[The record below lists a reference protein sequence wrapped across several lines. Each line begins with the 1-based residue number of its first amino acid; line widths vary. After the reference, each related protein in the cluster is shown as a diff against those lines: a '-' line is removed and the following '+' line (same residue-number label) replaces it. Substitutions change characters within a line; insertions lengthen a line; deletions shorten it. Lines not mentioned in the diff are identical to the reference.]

1 MKEETI
7 MKKLIALLI
16 VATIIISLASC
27 VQNPSGSTLPSDTSA
42 NNSSSS
48 EPNSSEPSNSETV
61 SSEPSN
67 SETNPPNTDPSDSSN
82 SESNPSDADITV
94 DKDYMLGII
103 DQIYK
108 AAEGSVYKGYYLG
121 EHRDEMIKQGK
132 ISEKNSARY
141 FGTTL
146 EFEIAVYS
154 ESNMEAVAYSMCLL
168 KVKDGA
174 NIEEIKTAIKDN
186 ADPNKW
192 ECVTAESVVVEVNGS
207 YVILIMADTSE
218 ATALKKAFLSLNLE

>member
-1 MKEETI
+1 

-48 EPNSSEPSNSETV
+48 KPNSSEPSNSETV

-67 SETNPPNTDPSDSSN
+67 SETNTLDTDPSDSSN

-192 ECVTAESVVVEVNGS
+192 ECVTAESVVVEANGS
-207 YVILIMADTSE
+207 FIILIMADTSE
-218 ATALKKAFLSLNLE
+218 ATALKNAFLSLSLG

>member
-1 MKEETI
+1 MKN
-7 MKKLIALLI
+7 LIALLI
-16 VATIIISLASC
+16 VATIILSLASC

-67 SETNPPNTDPSDSSN
+67 SETNPPNTDPSDPSN
-82 SESNPSDADITV
+82 SESNPSDTDTTI

-103 DQIYK
+103 DQIYR

-174 NIEEIKTAIKDN
+174 TIEDIKTAIKDN

-192 ECVTAESVVVEVNGS
+192 ECVTAESVVVEANGS
-207 YVILIMADTSE
+207 FIILIMADTSE
-218 ATALKKAFLSLNLE
+218 ATALKNAFLSLSLG

>member
-1 MKEETI
+1 

-27 VQNPSGSTLPSDTSA
+27 VQTPSDSTLPSDTSA

-48 EPNSSEPSNSETV
+48 EPD

-67 SETNPPNTDPSDSSN
+67 SETNPLDTDPSDSSN
-82 SESNPSDADITV
+82 SESNTSDADITV
-94 DKDYMLGII
+94 DKDYMLGIV

-108 AAEGSVYKGYYLG
+108 TAEGSVYKGYYLG

-154 ESNMEAVAYSMCLL
+154 ESNMEAVAYSMCLM
-168 KVKDGA
+168 KAKDGA
-174 NIEEIKTAIKDN
+174 NLEEIKTAIKDN

>member
-1 MKEETI
+1 

-48 EPNSSEPSNSETV
+48 EPNSSEPSNSETG
-61 SSEPSN
+61 SSDPSN
-67 SETNPPNTDPSDSSN
+67 SETNPSNTDPSDPSN
-82 SESNPSDADITV
+82 SESNPSDTDTTI
-94 DKDYMLGII
+94 DKDSMLGII
-103 DQIYK
+103 DQIYR

-174 NIEEIKTAIKDN
+174 TIEDIKTAIKDN

-192 ECVTAESVVVEVNGS
+192 ECVTAESVVVEANGS
-207 YVILIMADTSE
+207 FIILIMADTSE
-218 ATALKKAFLSLNLE
+218 ATALKNAFLSLSLG

>member
-1 MKEETI
+1 

-16 VATIIISLASC
+16 VATIILSLVSC

-48 EPNSSEPSNSETV
+48 EPNSSEPSNSETG
-61 SSEPSN
+61 SSDPSN
-67 SETNPPNTDPSDSSN
+67 SETNPPNTDPSDPSN
-82 SESNPSDADITV
+82 SESNPSDTDTTI

-103 DQIYK
+103 DNIYR

-174 NIEEIKTAIKDN
+174 NIEDIKTAIKDN

-192 ECVTAESVVVEVNGS
+192 ECVTAESVVVEANGS
-207 YVILIMADTSE
+207 FIILIMADTSE
-218 ATALKKAFLSLNLE
+218 ATALKNAFLSLSLG

>member
-1 MKEETI
+1 

-16 VATIIISLASC
+16 VATIILSLASC

-42 NNSSSS
+42 NNLSSS

-67 SETNPPNTDPSDSSN
+67 SETNPPNTDPSDPSN
-82 SESNPSDADITV
+82 SESNPSDTDTTI

-103 DQIYK
+103 EQIYR

-168 KVKDGA
+168 KAKDGA
-174 NIEEIKTAIKDN
+174 NLEEIKTAIKDN

-192 ECVTAESVVVEVNGS
+192 ECVTAESVVVEANGS
-207 YVILIMADTSE
+207 FIILIMADTSE
-218 ATALKKAFLSLNLE
+218 ATALKNAFLSLSLG

>member
-1 MKEETI
+1 

-16 VATIIISLASC
+16 VATIILSLASC

-48 EPNSSEPSNSETV
+48 EPNSSDPSNSETV

-67 SETNPPNTDPSDSSN
+67 SETNPPNTDPSDPSN
-82 SESNPSDADITV
+82 SESNPSDTDTTI
-94 DKDYMLGII
+94 DKDSMLGII
-103 DQIYK
+103 DQIYR

-174 NIEEIKTAIKDN
+174 TIEDIKTAIKDN

-192 ECVTAESVVVEVNGS
+192 ECVTAESVVVEANGS
-207 YVILIMADTSE
+207 FIILIMADTSE
-218 ATALKKAFLSLNLE
+218 ATALKNAFLSLSLG

>member
-16 VATIIISLASC
+16 VATIILSLASC

-48 EPNSSEPSNSETV
+48 EPNSSEPSNSETG
-61 SSEPSN
+61 SSDPSN
-67 SETNPPNTDPSDSSN
+67 SETNPSNTDPSDPSN
-82 SESNPSDADITV
+82 SESNPSDTDTTI

-103 DQIYK
+103 DQIYR

-174 NIEEIKTAIKDN
+174 TIEDIKTAIKDN

-192 ECVTAESVVVEVNGS
+192 ECVTAESVVVEANGS
-207 YVILIMADTSE
+207 FIILIMADTSE
-218 ATALKKAFLSLNLE
+218 ATALKNAFLSLSLG

>member
-1 MKEETI
+1 
-7 MKKLIALLI
+7 MKKLIALLF
-16 VATIIISLASC
+16 VATIILSLASC

-67 SETNPPNTDPSDSSN
+67 SETNPLDTDPSDPSN

-174 NIEEIKTAIKDN
+174 NIEDIKIAIKDN

-192 ECVTAESVVVEVNGS
+192 ECVTAESVVVETNGS
-207 YVILIMADTSE
+207 FIILIMADTSE
-218 ATALKKAFLSLNLE
+218 ATALKNAFLSLSLG

>member
-1 MKEETI
+1 

-16 VATIIISLASC
+16 VATIILSLASC

-48 EPNSSEPSNSETV
+48 EPNSSDPSNSETV

-67 SETNPPNTDPSDSSN
+67 SETNPPNTDPSDPSN
-82 SESNPSDADITV
+82 SESNPSDTDTTI

-103 DQIYK
+103 DQIYR

-174 NIEEIKTAIKDN
+174 NIEDIKTAIKDN

-192 ECVTAESVVVEVNGS
+192 ECVTAESVVVEANGS
-207 YVILIMADTSE
+207 FIILIMADTSE
-218 ATALKKAFLSLNLE
+218 ATALKNAFLSLSLG

>member
-1 MKEETI
+1 

-16 VATIIISLASC
+16 VATIIIALASC

>member
-1 MKEETI
+1 

-48 EPNSSEPSNSETV
+48 EPNSSDPSNSETV

-67 SETNPPNTDPSDSSN
+67 SETNPPNTDPSDPSN
-82 SESNPSDADITV
+82 SESNPSDTDTTI
-94 DKDYMLGII
+94 DKDSMLGII
-103 DQIYK
+103 DQIYR

-174 NIEEIKTAIKDN
+174 TIEDIKTAIKDN

-192 ECVTAESVVVEVNGS
+192 ECVTAESVVVEANGS
-207 YVILIMADTSE
+207 FIILIMADTSE
-218 ATALKKAFLSLNLE
+218 ATALKNAFLSLSLG

>member
-1 MKEETI
+1 

-27 VQNPSGSTLPSDTSA
+27 VQTPSDSTLPSDTSA

-48 EPNSSEPSNSETV
+48 EPD

-67 SETNPPNTDPSDSSN
+67 SETNPLDTDPSDSSN
-82 SESNPSDADITV
+82 SESNTSDADITV

-154 ESNMEAVAYSMCLL
+154 ESNMEAVAYSMCLM
-168 KVKDGA
+168 KAKDGA
-174 NIEEIKTAIKDN
+174 NLEEIKTAIKDN

>member
-1 MKEETI
+1 

-16 VATIIISLASC
+16 VATIILSLASC

-42 NNSSSS
+42 NTSSSS

-67 SETNPPNTDPSDSSN
+67 SETNPPNTDPSDPSN
-82 SESNPSDADITV
+82 SESNPSDTDTTI

-103 DQIYK
+103 DQIYR

-174 NIEEIKTAIKDN
+174 NIEDIKTAIKDN

-192 ECVTAESVVVEVNGS
+192 ECVTAESVVVEANGS
-207 YVILIMADTSE
+207 FIILIMADTSE
-218 ATALKKAFLSLNLE
+218 ATALKNAFLSLSLG

>member
-1 MKEETI
+1 

-67 SETNPPNTDPSDSSN
+67 SETNPPNTDPSDPSN

-174 NIEEIKTAIKDN
+174 NIEDIKTAIKDN

-192 ECVTAESVVVEVNGS
+192 ECVTAESVVVEANGS
-207 YVILIMADTSE
+207 FIILIMADTSE
-218 ATALKKAFLSLNLE
+218 ATALKNAFLSLSLG

>member
-1 MKEETI
+1 

-48 EPNSSEPSNSETV
+48 EPNSSDPSNSETV

-67 SETNPPNTDPSDSSN
+67 SETNPPNTDPSDPSN
-82 SESNPSDADITV
+82 SESNPSDTDTTI

-103 DQIYK
+103 DQIYR

-174 NIEEIKTAIKDN
+174 TIEDIKTAIKDN

-192 ECVTAESVVVEVNGS
+192 ECVTAESVVVEANGS
-207 YVILIMADTSE
+207 FIILIMADTSE
-218 ATALKKAFLSLNLE
+218 ATALKNAFLSLSLG

>member
-1 MKEETI
+1 

-16 VATIIISLASC
+16 VATIILSLASC

-48 EPNSSEPSNSETV
+48 EPNSSEPSNSETG
-61 SSEPSN
+61 SSDPSN
-67 SETNPPNTDPSDSSN
+67 SETNPSNTDPSDPSN
-82 SESNPSDADITV
+82 SESNPSDTDTTI

-103 DQIYK
+103 DQIYR

-174 NIEEIKTAIKDN
+174 TIEDIKTAIKDN

-192 ECVTAESVVVEVNGS
+192 ECVTAESVVVEANGS
-207 YVILIMADTSE
+207 FIILIMADTSE
-218 ATALKKAFLSLNLE
+218 ATALKNAFLSLSLG

>member
-1 MKEETI
+1 

-16 VATIIISLASC
+16 VATIILSLASC

-67 SETNPPNTDPSDSSN
+67 SETNPPNTDPSDPSN
-82 SESNPSDADITV
+82 SESNPSDTDTTI

-103 DQIYK
+103 DQIYR

-174 NIEEIKTAIKDN
+174 SIEDIKTAIKDN

-192 ECVTAESVVVEVNGS
+192 ECVTAESVVVEANGS
-207 YVILIMADTSE
+207 FIILIMADTSE
-218 ATALKKAFLSLNLE
+218 ATALKNAFLSLSLG